1 MNKFQIT
8 HRQAIL
14 LFIICTISSKMQ
26 VLPTLFSSDVGKDLW
41 IVLLFGGVIDVVF
54 LFLTILINR
63 LCPNLTIHDLLRQTF
78 GKAVSFIVVVA
89 FFVYFICTAI
99 LPFEAVRDVFASNL
113 FDSITWQLF
122 SLFLVFCVGYLA
134 FSGLRTIGRGAEL
147 YGFIIFFCVIALVIL
162 GATSADFSNILPVFK
177 QPTNNILSSY
187 LNHSIW
193 FGDYMIFFV
202 LTGRIKPDKT
212 RLKYTDVLYYVGVL
226 CIYAAA
232 YITFYC
238 LYTVSAGSRASLLS
252 SISAFSLL
260 TLDVGRIDWFLV
272 LLSQIASVISCA
284 TYVYCASDC
293 IYQITSKRN
302 FGLCVVFSVIILY
315 LADIFLF
322 KNIDQG
328 IEFYSRYTGIAS
340 FAIQIIVPIIC
351 LISAIIVKIKNQKQR
366 RKLC

>member
-14 LFIICTISSKMQ
+14 LFLICTISSKLQ
-26 VLPTLFSSDVGKDLW
+26 VLPTLLASDVGRDLW
-41 IVLLFGGVIDVVF
+41 IVLLFGGLIDIIF
-54 LFLTILINR
+54 LFLTILINK

-78 GKAVSFIVVVA
+78 GKVVSFIVVVV
-89 FFVYFICTAI
+89 FFVYFICTAV

-122 SLFLVFCVGYLA
+122 SLFLVFAVGYLA
-134 FSGLRTIGRGAEL
+134 FSGLRTIGRSAEL
-147 YGFIIFFCVIALVIL
+147 YAIIIFACVIALIVL
-162 GATSADFSNILPVFK
+162 GATSTDFSNVLPILR

-187 LNHSIW
+187 FNHSIW

-212 RLKYTDVLYYVGVL
+212 RLKFTDVLYFAGAI
-226 CIYAAA
+226 CIYAFA
-232 YITFYC
+232 YVCFYG
-238 LYTVSAGSRASLLS
+238 LYTVSSGIRTSLLS

-272 LLSQIASVISCA
+272 LLSQISSVISCA
-284 TYVYCASDC
+284 TYIYCASDC

-302 FGLCVVFSVIILY
+302 FGLCVVFSMIILY
-315 LADIFLF
+315 LADLFLF

-328 IEFYSRYTGIAS
+328 LVFFSQYTGIAS
-340 FAIQIIVPIIC
+340 FIIQTAVPIIC
-351 LISAIIVKIKNQKQR
+351 LICAIIIKIKSRKQR
-366 RKLC
+366 RTLC